1 MSTPIT
7 ASPICRISSI
17 QSMPLVRSAPM
28 FQAIQVPSR
37 AARMPTMIVTRME
50 MRCRPGAKSR
60 PRRPMMAP
68 TTIALMMPPIPK
80 GDTPLGIG
88 GIISAIVVGAIIG
101 LLGRL
106 FAPGRQRISILVTII
121 VGILAALLGTWIA
134 WNIGAERTS
143 GIDWIELI
151 LQIGLAVIGVL
162 IAARM
167 LGSGRRTVV

>member
-1 MSTPIT
+1 M
-7 ASPICRISSI
+7 
-17 QSMPLVRSAPM
+17 
-28 FQAIQVPSR
+28 
-37 AARMPTMIVTRME
+37 TR
-50 MRCRPGAKSR
+50 
-60 PRRPMMAP
+60 
-68 TTIALMMPPIPK
+68 TID
-80 GDTPLGIG
+80 GRDTPLGIG
-88 GIISAIVVGAIIG
+88 GIISAIIVGAIIG

-106 FAPGRQRISILVTII
+106 FAPGRQRISVLVTII

-134 WNIGAERTS
+134 GNIGAERTS